1 MAYFRDE
8 QRTVCDDG
16 CVRVAHCSYAA
27 RPAAIGTKVLVR
39 IFERRLEIRDLQT
52 QALLRTHTKAERPGT
67 VVLPMDERVFNPSRE
82 TRFILKQADAIGMDA
97 ARLCQMLFAIE
108 GRVGQRKLWGI
119 VHLADR
125 YPRQM
130 VNTACAQAIDDGVHS
145 YRHVKAITERLVAQ
159 ALAQLDAVPTA
170 TQAAPASTTQ
180 THDLIRNPQ
189 EYGELFA
196 MATAATT
203 PAITPQGDFFA

>member
-1 MAYFRDE
+1 MNTSTGLSTTIQIALRFWY
-8 QRTVCDDG
+8 
-16 CVRVAHCSYAA
+16 CSGIHVN
-27 RPAAIGTKVLVR
+27 RC
-39 IFERRLEIRDLQT
+39 Q
-52 QALLRTHTKAERPGT
+52 
-67 VVLPMDERVFNPSRE
+67 MDERVFNPSRE